1 MKRVGF
7 ISNFET
13 RDLTDDSFV
22 SVVSMQDEMYLEGVI
37 TCKKISQYCDY
48 CCHNDNRGGTWSTW
62 STALALAPNENST
75 KRSFK
80 K

>member
-37 TCKKISQYCDY
+37 TCKKYHNIVTIAVTISGVDK
-48 CCHNDNRGGTWSTW
+48 GGVQGVGTPPRAHPYTF
-62 STALALAPNENST
+62 TTE
-75 KRSFK
+75 
-80 K
+80 